1 MASTLTPTL
10 ASLAPTRRSILLL
23 LKKAGSARAEEL
35 AASLGLTVSAL
46 RQHLAALAADG
57 LVGHDEV
64 RSGPGRP
71 KHLFHLTPAAEGY
84 FPKFHAELTNE
95 LLAYVESEDPE
106 LLERLFARRRQ
117 RRIDGARERL
127 AGKDLRHRVIA
138 LTAILDEDGYLADWV
153 DLGDGG
159 YRIVEHNCAILG
171 VAMRYGQACSSELD
185 FIRAVL
191 PDASVERVAHIV
203 AGARMCAYEIRPV
216 RKPRRGSRPSAA

>member
-1 MASTLTPTL
+1 MVTTLPQTL
-10 ASLAPTRRSILLL
+10 ANLAPTRRSILLL

-35 AASLGLTVSAL
+35 AGSLGLTVSAL
-46 RQHLAALAADG
+46 RQHLSALAADG
-57 LVGHDEV
+57 LVGHEQV

-95 LLAYVESEDPE
+95 LLAYVEAEDPE
-106 LLERLFARRRQ
+106 LLDRLFTRRRQ
-117 RRIDGARERL
+117 RRIEGARERL
-127 AGKDLRHRVIA
+127 AGRDLRARVEE
-138 LTAILDEDGYLADWV
+138 LTAILDGDGYLADWV
-153 DLGDGG
+153 EVGEGR

-191 PDASVERVAHIV
+191 PDAEVERVSHIV
-203 AGARMCAYEIRPV
+203 HGARMCAYEV
-216 RKPRRGSRPSAA
+216 RAA